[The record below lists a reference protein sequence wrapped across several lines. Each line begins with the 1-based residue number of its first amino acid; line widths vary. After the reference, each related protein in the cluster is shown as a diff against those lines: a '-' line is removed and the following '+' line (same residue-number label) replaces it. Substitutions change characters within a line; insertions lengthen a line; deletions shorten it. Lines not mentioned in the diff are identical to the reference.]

1 MPLKALAPG
10 ALKRRCDPRSLRFRT
25 TAELD
30 DLDDILGQE
39 RAIEALRFGIGIRS
53 DGFNLFAL
61 GPNALGKHTTVRQ
74 FLDRKAADQ
83 ETPADWCYIHD
94 FEDAHRPKA
103 LKLPAGSGGKLH
115 RDMARLIEELQTAV
129 AAIFDS
135 EEYRTRL
142 QGINE
147 EFRERQSEA
156 FEELQKRARA
166 REVALVRTPVGLALA
181 PMRGEEVMS
190 PEDSASCPRPSARG
204 RKTPFKSFSRS
215 FRKPS
220 NRSRAG
226 TRRGARKSA
235 RSTARSRISR
245 SDI

>member
-103 LKLPAGSGGKLH
+103 LKLPAGTGGKLH

-235 RSTARSRISR
+235 RSRISR